1 MLIDIHTHHLTGRQI
16 EVVSRTFG
24 DPLENYFSFGIHP
37 WEAEKWGSKVSEI
50 RLITENQKCLALG
63 EIGLD
68 KLKGPEFARQKEI
81 FIQQVVISEE
91 IGLPVILHCVH
102 AWNELKQL
110 KKILLPK
117 QQWIFHGFSKVSI
130 LEEVINEEIMI
141 SIGTALLTNRK
152 LQEKIS
158 TIPINRLFLETD
170 VADVP
175 IETIYAKVSELIN
188 LPLPLLEAQIE
199 ANFKRIFNKWTIG

>member
-102 AWNELKQL
+102 SWNELKQL

-117 QQWIFHGFSKVSI
+117 QQWIYHGFSKVSI

-152 LQEKIS
+152 LQEKIT
-158 TIPINRLFLETD
+158 TIPIDRLFLETD
-170 VADVP
+170 AADIP
-175 IETIYAKVSELIN
+175 IEIIYAKVSELIN

-199 ANFKRIFNKWTIG
+199 ANFKRIFTKWTIG